1 LGIDMTNAKR
11 LVPFLDLPVLFFPFM
26 NSSFNFHSDLVAPPE
41 FIGDR
46 YVFNCVA
53 ASHFFT
59 MKSKSSGATTG
70 IKPES
75 PRNGSNLNQNVSFLR
90 VGGSAHRR
98 DAPDVWW
105 ALTQPNGSY
114 FIRFAGWLLV
124 KILRGTCSEVTLD
137 CVSFT
142 LALSKLK
149 SIGGSP
155 RLVLAATH
163 RSLFDFLI
171 LSFIFFSVPE
181 LQVDIPSIA
190 AAEEFERL
198 PFVGWLARCM
208 GAFFLRRGRGHA
220 DSELT
225 TSIKSVEK
233 QCKGTYATFEV
244 FLEGTRSRD
253 RRFAEPKTGFIK
265 CLRQTAGTS
274 VIVPITISYERI
286 PEQEV
291 MATEVGSGIRSSM
304 HVQGM
309 FSWLKVSDLRSF
321 FLSIDCM
328 SHS

>member
-1 LGIDMTNAKR
+1 LGVNMTNAKR
-11 LVPFLDLPVLFFPFM
+11 LIPFLDLPVLFFPFM
-26 NSSFNFHSDLVAPPE
+26 NSSFNFSSELVAPPE

-53 ASHFFT
+53 ASHSFT
-59 MKSKSSGATTG
+59 MKAKSSDATTQL
-70 IKPES
+70 KSES
-75 PRNGSNLNQNVSFLR
+75 SGNSSDLNQNVSFLR

-98 DAPDVWW
+98 DAPDAWW

-124 KILRGTCSEVTLD
+124 KILRATCSDITVD

-142 LALSKLK
+142 SALSKLK
-149 SIGGSP
+149 SMGGSP

-163 RSLFDFLI
+163 RSLLDFLV

-198 PFVGWLARCM
+198 PFIGWLARCM
-208 GAFFLRRGRGHA
+208 GAFFVRRGRGHA

-233 QCKGTYATFEV
+233 HCEGPYATFEV

-253 RRFAEPKTGFIK
+253 RRFAEPKTGFMK
-265 CLRQTAGTS
+265 CLRQTEGTS
-274 VIVPITISYERI
+274 VIVPITISYERV

-291 MATEVGSGIRSSM
+291 MSTEIGSGIRSSM
-304 HVQGM
+304 HVRGM
-309 FSWLKVSDLRSF
+309 FSWLKVRGS
-321 FLSIDCM
+321 CGY
-328 SHS
+328 

>member
-1 LGIDMTNAKR
+1 
-11 LVPFLDLPVLFFPFM
+11 M
-26 NSSFNFHSDLVAPPE
+26 NSSFNFRSELVAPPE

-59 MKSKSSGATTG
+59 IKSKSSGAATDL
-70 IKPES
+70 KLES
-75 PRNGSNLNQNVSFLR
+75 SGNGSDRNVSFLR

-98 DAPDVWW
+98 DTPDAWW

-114 FIRFAGWLLV
+114 FIRFAAWLLS
-124 KILRGTCSEVTLD
+124 KILRATCTEISVD

-149 SIGGSP
+149 STGGSP

-198 PFVGWLARCM
+198 PLVGWLARCM
-208 GAFFLRRGRGHA
+208 GAFFVRRGRGHA

-225 TSIKSVEK
+225 TSIKAVEK
-233 QCKGTYATFEV
+233 RCKGSYAVFEV

-253 RRFAEPKTGFIK
+253 RRFAEPKTGFMK
-265 CLRQTAGTS
+265 CLRQTEGTS
-274 VIVPITISYERI
+274 VLVPITISYERI
-286 PEQEV
+286 PEQEL
-291 MATEVGSGIRSSM
+291 MATEIGSGIRSSI
-304 HVQGM
+304 HVRGM
-309 FSWLKVSDLRSF
+309 FSWLKVSYLPC
-321 FLSIDCM
+321 FLTSIDGM